1 MVYLIEIKGFIS
13 LNSQINLAA
22 IFHNSIGKM
31 TCPAKFCIV
40 MFSGFLVFDVMAK
53 YSQLKG
59 GDQDAVMG
67 ELDGQTY
74 PCWTILA
81 KYSCV
86 IAYASGKAAGE
97 DIFRMTESIKQVK

>member
-13 LNSQINLAA
+13 LNSQTNLAA
-22 IFHNSIGKM
+22 FFHNSIGKM

-67 ELDGQTY
+67 ELGRPAPAGQSWQNTVVLL
-74 PCWTILA
+74 PMRQ
-81 KYSCV
+81 
-86 IAYASGKAAGE
+86 GKQQGK
-97 DIFRMTESIKQVK
+97 IFSA